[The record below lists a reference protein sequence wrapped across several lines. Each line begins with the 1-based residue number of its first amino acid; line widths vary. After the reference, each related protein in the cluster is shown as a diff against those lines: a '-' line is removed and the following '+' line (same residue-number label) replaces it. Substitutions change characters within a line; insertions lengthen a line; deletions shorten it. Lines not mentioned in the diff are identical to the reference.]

1 NFRQSGSRLILR
13 RASSYA
19 TKTLPRL
26 RRSFISQQ
34 RHDRRAKCHGDGDEA
49 DGKILY
55 QTWRGS
61 IVHLTALAVSVLARP
76 AAGLWTNGPGKPEV
90 RDDHLRENLRACHD
104 LLLPVANPHRG
115 GRLVKRSCAW
125 SRQTSLGRS

>member
-1 NFRQSGSRLILR
+1 MRTTFGAVCAARLRGSE
-13 RASSYA
+13 A
-19 TKTLPRL
+19 TKTLPCS

-34 RHDRRAKCHGDGDEA
+34 RHDRRTKCHRDGDEA
-49 DGKILY
+49 DGQILD

-76 AAGLWTNGPGKPEV
+76 AAGLWTNGRGKTEV

-115 GRLVKRSCAW
+115 GRLVKRSCSW
-125 SRQTSLGRS
+125 SRQASLGRS